1 MTDLSLPT
9 SLTTLG
15 RVDSPLRPTHG
26 LRRLY
31 IHDLD
36 LMAEIG
42 VYPEEKGVLQ
52 PIAVSVDLLVTE
64 TEPGSDDLAAVVCYA
79 TLADEIRAL
88 VTGTRVNLVETLAD
102 RIARLCLVDGR
113 VRTARV
119 RVEKR
124 AVMPDARAVG
134 VEIERSAG

>member
-1 MTDLSLPT
+1 MTEVSLSPRL
-9 SLTTLG
+9 TLG
-15 RVDSPLRPTHG
+15 RVDTPMRPTQG

-36 LMAEIG
+36 LMADIG

-52 PIAVSVDLLVTE
+52 PIAVSVDLLVME
-64 TEPGSDDLAAVVCYA
+64 TEPGTDNLAAVVCYA
-79 TLADEIRAL
+79 TLAEEIRSL

-102 RIARLCLVDGR
+102 RIARLCLADSR
-113 VRTARV
+113 VRIARV

-124 AVMPDARAVG
+124 SVMPDARAVG
-134 VEIERSAG
+134 VEIERSAP

>member
-1 MTDLSLPT
+1 MTDLSM
-9 SLTTLG
+9 
-15 RVDSPLRPTHG
+15 SPFMSPPKHSSQAG

-36 LMAEIG
+36 LMADIG

-52 PIAVSVDLLVTE
+52 PIAVSVDLLITE

-88 VTGTRVNLVETLAD
+88 VSGSRVNLVETLAD
-102 RIARLCLVDGR
+102 RIASLCLLDAR
-113 VRTARV
+113 VRTVRV

>member
-1 MTDLSLPT
+1 MTDLSLPS

-15 RVDSPLRPTHG
+15 RVDAPLRLTEG

-36 LMAEIG
+36 LMADIG

-52 PIAVSVDLLVTE
+52 PISVSVDLLVME

-88 VTGTRVNLVETLAD
+88 VTGSRVNLVETLAD
-102 RIARLCLVDGR
+102 RIARLCLVDER

-124 AVMPDARAVG
+124 AVMADARAVG

>member
-1 MTDLSLPT
+1 MTDLS
-9 SLTTLG
+9 
-15 RVDSPLRPTHG
+15 VSPFMSPPKHPSQVP

-36 LMAEIG
+36 LMADIG

-79 TLADEIRAL
+79 TLADGIRAL
-88 VTGTRVNLVETLAD
+88 VSGSRVNLVETLAD
-102 RIARLCLVDGR
+102 RIARLCLLDAR

-134 VEIERSAG
+134 VEIERSAGQS